1 LPEAKPAEFKRVA
14 RKLGFSLLR
23 QKGSHERWA
32 HPDGRATTIPNHPLA
47 TISGRLFYDILR
59 QMEMTEKEFNDLK

>member
-1 LPEAKPAEFKRVA
+1 VPEAKPTEFKRVA
-14 RKLGFSLLR
+14 RKLGFAFLR

-32 HPDGRATTIPNHPLA
+32 HPDGRATTIPNHPSA

-59 QMEMTEKEFNDLK
+59 QLQITEEEFRDLK

>member
-1 LPEAKPAEFKRVA
+1 VPEAKPAEFKRVA
-14 RKLGFSLLR
+14 RKLGFEFLR

-32 HPDGRATTIPNHPLA
+32 HPDGRATTIPNHPST

-59 QMEMTEKEFNDLK
+59 QMGTTEKEFNELK